1 MIEKIESCFGC
12 TACAIACPQNALEI
26 KRDEN
31 GFIKPQLDLQRC
43 VKCGICLRV
52 CPSVKADVVEL
63 KQGSCLVGHYTGVS
77 ENSSSGG
84 LAYSIAEEAISTGE
98 KVCAVEYNKESSGA
112 QHIVITTI
120 DELSGVSGSKY
131 LQSNPYKGMKSILSE
146 NKGVIF
152 GTPCQIAGVR
162 NILKLYKN
170 KKRFLLVDIF
180 CHGVPS
186 EYLWLNHLEFLE
198 KKYGIDKHE
207 NASFR
212 QKAAFSLK
220 IDKYRR
226 DAQVDPFYHMYLNKC
241 VYAESCYQC
250 PFRRKSAADIR
261 LGDYFL
267 EKDNPQSV
275 AIVLTEFGEL
285 CIGNL
290 SSKRKI
296 IVRKALFSD
305 IDNAQDADENMPI
318 PKSRE
323 KYLDLLRNGK
333 SPAEIMGYH
342 RIFLQ
347 HIKGIIKR
355 IIGKC

>member
-1 MIEKIESCFGC
+1 MIENIESCFGC

-31 GFIKPQLDLQRC
+31 GFIKPQLAAQKC
-43 VKCGICLRV
+43 VKCGICLLV
-52 CPSVKADVVEL
+52 CPSVKADVAEL
-63 KQGSCLVGHYTGVS
+63 KHGSCLVGHFTGTS

-84 LAYSIAEEAISTGE
+84 VAYAIAEEAISTGK
-98 KVCAVEYNKESSGA
+98 KVCAVEYNKKSSGA
-112 QHIVITTI
+112 EHIVITTMN
-120 DELSGVSGSKY
+120 ELSNISGSKY

-146 NKGVIF
+146 NEGVIF

-162 NILKLYKN
+162 NILKLYNN
-170 KKRFLLVDIF
+170 KKQILLVDIF

-186 EYLWLNHLEFLE
+186 ELLWINHLDFLE
-198 KKYGIDKHE
+198 RKYGIDKHE
-207 NASFR
+207 NALFR
-212 QKAAFSLK
+212 QKAVFSLK
-220 IDKYRR
+220 IGKYHG
-226 DAQVDPFYHMYLNKC
+226 DAQVDPFYHMYLNKY
-241 VYAESCYQC
+241 VYAESCYKC

-275 AIVLTEFGEL
+275 AIVLNEYGEL
-285 CIGNL
+285 CIGKL
-290 SSKRKI
+290 SQKRKI

-305 IDNAQDADENMPI
+305 IDNVQDADENTPI

-323 KYLDLLRNGK
+323 RYLDLLRTGK
-333 SPAEIMGYH
+333 SPAEIMGYR

-347 HIKGIIKR
+347 HIKGIIKGML
-355 IIGKC
+355 GKR